1 MKSYTQLLLL
11 ASMFAV
17 LTEACSKGG
26 SSATP
31 QPVAPKAETTTDM
44 LVKSPW
50 KISTVAFVNATT
62 LLAEAVPVP
71 DSLKNLVLT
80 FNADFSY
87 SETGAKTVTG
97 TWAFVPQ
104 QENMIALTSGTPAV
118 TANWNYIVSD
128 SAFGLINN
136 AAVTYINPR
145 NTLQDYRGEALGFT
159 H

>member
-1 MKSYTQLLLL
+1 MKSHTQLLLL

-17 LTEACSKGG
+17 LMESCSKGG
-26 SSATP
+26 SSANP
-31 QPVAPKAETTTDM
+31 QPVAPKVETTTDM
-44 LVKSPW
+44 LVKAPW
-50 KISTVAFVNATT
+50 KISTVAFVNTVT

-87 SETGAKTVTG
+87 SETGAKTETG

-118 TANWNYIVSD
+118 TVNWNYTVSD

-136 AAVTYINPR
+136 AMVTYTNPLKP
-145 NTLQDYRGEALGFT
+145 LQDYRGEALGFT